1 MTTRHIKKSR
11 LWQLGAYILLCGWML
26 FLSNPLLSKETVIWR
41 VTDWP
46 PFYILDGQ
54 DKGKGIYD
62 EIISMISRHIPE
74 YDHQTVRMNTVRVRV
89 QWSLGEKVC
98 HPSVIVGEQFNTQSV
113 VNSILLPHRIIVHKD
128 KVNLLRKDEVSL
140 DQLLADT
147 QHRGGVTPGRY
158 TPLLND
164 VVKQHKGRK
173 HLYLNPNYDRL
184 IEMILLKRLDYI
196 IEYPPIIA
204 YTAKQM
210 GLDNPT
216 KSLGIQET
224 KENSYLSV
232 AVGCNKNAWGK
243 AMIDK
248 INQVLI
254 KESQNPDFLESRL
267 RWYDEPSRKIL
278 HKIYQ
283 DVYFKDKM

>member
-1 MTTRHIKKSR
+1 
-11 LWQLGAYILLCGWML
+11 ML

-46 PFYILDGQ
+46 PFYILEGP

-62 EIISMISRHIPE
+62 EIISMISLHIPE
-74 YDHQTVRMNTVRVRV
+74 YEHVTMRMNTVRVRA
-89 QWSLGEKVC
+89 QWNLGEKVC
-98 HPSVIVGEQFNTQSV
+98 HPSVIVGESFNTQSV
-113 VNSILLPHRIIVHKD
+113 VNSILLPHRIIAHRD
-128 KVNLLRKDEVSL
+128 KEGVLRKDEVSL
-140 DQLLADT
+140 DQLLGDT
-147 QHRGGVTPGRY
+147 QHRGGFTPERY

-164 VVKQHKGRK
+164 IVKQHKGGK
-173 HLYLNPNYDRL
+173 HLYFNPNYDRL

-196 IEYPPIIA
+196 VEYPPIIT

-224 KENSYLSV
+224 KDMSYILV
-232 AVGCNKNAWGK
+232 AVGCTKNAWGR
-243 AMIDK
+243 AMINK
-248 INQVLI
+248 IDQVLK
-254 KESQNPDFLESRL
+254 KESLNPDFLEPRL
-267 RWYDEPSRKIL
+267 RWYDEPSRNIL
-278 HKIYQ
+278 RKLYQ